1 MADNV
6 QLKREELVGN
16 DVVLENI
23 NPKTNTGSIINDPD
37 GTNLN
42 ETINRIWN
50 AINDKLSR
58 IVNSVNGRTG
68 AVVVNSSDVGLG
80 RVDNV
85 SFADIQEWVL
95 NRLRI
100 EFENK
105 KLHLYDNMDE
115 VETIVASNDA
125 AYVNTP
131 FYTKRGWLS
140 SPITAIP
147 SYLAYIGYFYWDTA
161 TDHLKCSYKPIN
173 VIGTTDNSI
182 LYNESNIDNM
192 YGMLRVN
199 IWNDPTNALE
209 IKNPELDKSHSGLW
223 VNPAKVNS
231 ALYFYKGC
239 YGVNGDVDHPE
250 TDAFLDITNTAAVSR
265 EVEFTI
271 DGVTL
276 STPYYLNETSF
287 KIGDIIICQFS
298 DDNYRHYD
306 SLEGSYKLN
315 TGVNSTFVDTSPKIG
330 QVKNVYDADDLTNH
344 PKFEITFLSMK
355 PYVDFGLGYYVP
367 DELNQLDNAVL
378 GVKTVTGRINDDSI
392 DSNTNMSGINI
403 IGSIANNKKEYIENE
418 FNTVTPAGPSKTVY
432 RNTDIDVTVDGI
444 STGVAIVPDMSLNVI
459 PSENFGKGNEG
470 LLPNWPLKTAGNV
483 DDRTNIQSAEKDITY
498 LGINLDKI
506 LRYKTSETID
516 GDTFI
521 VVSGFYSN
529 GEFYSDEDLDPET
542 HKIIPITDGRY
553 IDKFTG
559 DVYIYD
565 GSSYILTDREVSEF
579 IDPTSNALNSSGLTI
594 LHPSD
599 KTGNGVYTAHS
610 GGLAVNVGDFLEIG
624 DLGPTA
630 NYYNNGKVN
639 VRIDESRG
647 LCNTQDENLNYTN
660 KIGVKIDT
668 TSGLAF
674 NSNGTLKNNTG
685 IGMKIS
691 KYNSGAAEGENNDR
705 FIAPSIN
712 DIEPLLVEDI
722 EGISTDDIDYFGGLR
737 YIFDN
742 NYSTI
747 GVRINDW
754 DYVYNG
760 EPIRHGTEGL
770 RITDNNVLG
779 IQPCNDSVVIIKHLQ
794 EYIEENFSW
803 ATILPMPTMIFQA
816 RDTTPGGDPRNAIVS
831 AYSVFTSENREKLKV
846 AERCYA
852 VIKNDEVTRYVY
864 VGNPIPSEQPTVDDY
879 EPMFEFF
886 ANRQAFDRKYIPD
899 YVQLDSQP
907 SDWTSNWKRYYRKNG
922 DVYTQI
928 SDAVMPAFSTG
939 TFWRYA
945 PKDSSGKEPN
955 RDKIYVLGLYGEVHL
970 KTWGPKRKLFLPEVT
985 NSPIYISF
993 TSTGDDIDKVSATD
1007 ASFTL
1012 RAYADINANKPSG
1025 LCDEALLRSNFNS
1038 GNQQLTPVD
1047 ASKILVYCTHLS
1059 TPNPKYMP
1067 ITKLAPYWNEDYT
1080 PSEPWTYNAYDGE
1093 YTYEGQ
1099 TVEGHGTHATGMCYG
1114 EYFPNDNTSQ
1124 TPVPIYYVRE
1134 TGTNNYR
1141 PLKEAFSELFNSKQT
1156 VPFNYDN
1163 TLGVYDGKI
1172 YTVLSSATT
1181 ITELRAWNH
1190 TNYPDDDD
1198 PAYTDELIDIPGSA
1212 TIDKP
1217 TPIINNYESGVD
1229 IILSETHGITK
1240 VAPSYG
1246 NTGGISVKITDTSS
1260 GDDSI
1265 VTNELVNGG
1274 LRYASDGGVA
1284 IRVNE
1289 NSDYNA
1295 KTGTGVDNLSDGS
1308 LGMKITDKNV
1318 LGIKFKPKSINGFT
1332 FDADGN
1338 ITMTGFVAM
1347 IHPPADW
1354 AVGENYK
1361 NYYVFDPFWPA
1372 YLSDAERAYREY
1384 HVTTRD
1390 FKHISGDRPDFE
1402 PYKYYVRFAEIG
1414 YDGDV

>member
-1 MADNV
+1 MAKNDKV
-6 QLKREELVGN
+6 QLKREELIGN
-16 DVVLENI
+16 DVVLEDI
-23 NPKTNTGSIINDPD
+23 NPKSNTASIINDTD
-37 GTNLN
+37 GTDLN

-50 AINDKLSR
+50 AINDQLSR

-68 AVVVNSSDVGLG
+68 AVVINSSDVGLG

-85 SFADIQEWVL
+85 SFADIQDWVL
-95 NRLRI
+95 KRLEI
-100 EFENK
+100 EFANK
-105 KLHLYDNMDE
+105 RLHLFNSMDD
-115 VETIVASNDA
+115 VEGIILSNDA
-125 AYVNTP
+125 AYKNTP
-131 FYTKRGWLS
+131 FYAKEGWESTPIAGVPSKLS
-140 SPITAIP
+140 
-147 SYLAYIGYFYWDTA
+147 YIGYFYWDEA
-161 TDHLKCSYKPIN
+161 NDRLSYSFKTIN
-173 VIGTTDNSI
+173 VIGYTDNSI
-182 LYNESNIDNM
+182 IYNKTVNGKDFS
-192 YGMLRVN
+192 YGGLAVN
-199 IWNDPTNALE
+199 IWDDPTNALE
-209 IKNPELDKSHSGLW
+209 IKNPEDSITNSGLW
-223 VNPAKVNS
+223 VNPAKVN
-231 ALYFYKGC
+231 AVVYFYKGC
-239 YGVNGDVDHPE
+239 YGVNGDRSDPE
-250 TDAFLDITNTAAVSR
+250 DDAFLKLDGQLPTEPTHAVDI
-265 EVEFTI
+265 TI
-271 DGVTL
+271 DGTELVGTF
-276 STPYYLNETSF
+276 YLNETSF
-287 KIGDIIICQFS
+287 KIGDLIICQFS
-298 DDNYRHYD
+298 DEGYRTYD
-306 SLEGSYKLN
+306 TVNGTNNLKV
-315 TGVNSTFVDTSPKIG
+315 GVNRNFVSTQPKIG
-330 QVKNVYDADDLTNH
+330 QVTEIYDPNDPITH
-344 PKFEITFLSMK
+344 PKFKITFTSMK
-355 PYVDFGLGYYVP
+355 PSVDTGLGYYVKDDIMGIKP
-367 DELNQLDNAVL
+367 
-378 GVKTVTGRINDDSI
+378 VTGQINNEDVT
-392 DSNTNMSGINI
+392 SNTNMSGINV
-403 IGSIANNKKEYIENE
+403 IGSLNENKKEFIANE
-418 FNTVTPAGPSKTVY
+418 FNTVTPIGPTKTIY
-432 RNTDIDVTVDGI
+432 RNFDVNDTVDGI
-444 STGVAIVPDMSLNVI
+444 DSGVTIVPDMSLNVI
-459 PSENFGKGNEG
+459 PSKNFGKGDAG
-470 LLPNWPLKTAGNV
+470 LLPNWPLKTPGTV
-483 DDRTNIQSAEKDITY
+483 DDKTSIDKPEKDITY
-498 LGINLDKI
+498 LGVNLDKRMNLI
-506 LRYKTSETID
+506 NEAHSYYYDNGKFYEDAEHETEIT
-516 GDTFI
+516 G
-521 VVSGFYSN
+521 
-529 GEFYSDEDLDPET
+529 
-542 HKIIPITDGRY
+542 ITDNYY
-553 IDKFTG
+553 IDKLTK
-559 DVYIYD
+559 DVYKYN
-565 GSSYILTDREVSEF
+565 GSTFVSDSTPLVQLFKTDSGIF
-579 IDPTSNALNSSGLTI
+579 NISGLKMTSSNDI
-594 LHPSD
+594 PNLKGEPLPD
-599 KTGNGVYTAHS
+599 FYHS
-610 GGLAVNVGDFLEIG
+610 GGLSVNIGTFLEIG
-624 DLGPTA
+624 DVAGGAPSVEE
-630 NYYNNGKVN
+630 YYESGKVN
-639 VRIDESRG
+639 VRIDTDKG
-647 LCNTQDENLNYTN
+647 LHETRDENNNLTN
-660 KIGVKIDT
+660 KIGINIDES
-668 TSGLAF
+668 SGLSF
-674 NSNGTLKNNTG
+674 TDNGTLKNNVG
-685 IGMKIS
+685 IGARIS
-691 KYNSGAAEGENNDR
+691 EFDTSGTASVT
-705 FIAPSIN
+705 FKHIVPSIN

-747 GVRINDW
+747 GARINDW

-852 VIKNDEVTRYVY
+852 VIKNDVVTRYVY

-928 SDAVMPAFSTG
+928 SDAVMPTFSTG

-970 KTWGPKRKLFLPEVT
+970 KTWGPKRTLFLPEVT

-1012 RAYADINANKPSG
+1012 RAYADINANKPTG
-1025 LCDEALLRSNFNS
+1025 LCDEALLRTNFNS

-1047 ASKILVYCTHLS
+1047 ASKILVYYTYLS
-1059 TPNPKYMP
+1059 TPNPTYMA

-1181 ITELRAWNH
+1181 ITELRAWNR

-1240 VAPSYG
+1240 VTPSYG

-1390 FKHISGDRPDFE
+1390 FKHISGDRPVFE